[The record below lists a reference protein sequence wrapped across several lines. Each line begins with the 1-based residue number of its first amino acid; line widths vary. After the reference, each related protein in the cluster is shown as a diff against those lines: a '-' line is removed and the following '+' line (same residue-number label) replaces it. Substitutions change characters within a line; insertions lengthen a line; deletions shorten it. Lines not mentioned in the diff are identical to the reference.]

1 MCKTLF
7 HSFALFN
14 FHSLSLSLSLSSS
27 LSLSLSLSLS
37 TSLSLSLSLSH
48 YLFLSLSLLSSI
60 LPHFLS
66 IFSPALT
73 HVYTVAFSLSFII
86 ITVISKLNS
95 TLIQS
100 RSITLEVDVN
110 VLTFST
116 NACST
121 DSLIDTNSLDR
132 SALALN
138 ASQP

>member
-1 MCKTLF
+1 MFCVKMSFTL
-7 HSFALFN
+7 SLFST
-14 FHSLSLSLSLSSS
+14 FTLSLSLSLTISFSF
-27 LSLSLSLSLS
+27 
-37 TSLSLSLSLSH
+37 SH
-48 YLFLSLSLLSSI
+48 YLFLILSLSLLSSI

-73 HVYTVAFSLSFII
+73 HVYTVAFSLSCII
-86 ITVISKLNS
+86 ITVIRKLNS